1 MNTAKVIKAV
11 IAMMVVAVMINVV
24 WAANRTIKK
33 WPEVTEVDEQ
43 KMLES
48 IRQIENSGWK
58 TGARGEKGPYQI
70 HPNTWD
76 EHCAVPISLA
86 PKSYHDRVAL
96 SVLRQMG
103 SILRKRKIEV
113 NAYNLALAWCSG
125 PYYKQPSRRALSY
138 ATRLRNYYE
147 SINES
152 QYSQSQQLP
161 RVRYK
166 LVGQR
171 DTAGFAEGV
180 R

>member
-11 IAMMVVAVMINVV
+11 IAMIVVAVMINVV
-24 WAANRTIKK
+24 WSSNKPIKQ
-33 WPEVTEVDEQ
+33 WPKVTEVDEQ

-48 IRQIENSGWK
+48 IRQIENSGWR

-76 EHCAVPISLA
+76 EHCNIPVSLA
-86 PKSYHDRVAL
+86 PKSYHDRIAL
-96 SVLRQMG
+96 SILRQFG
-103 SILRKRKIEV
+103 SILRKRNIEV

-125 PYYKQPSRRALSY
+125 PYYKKPSSRAVSY
-138 ATRLRNYYE
+138 ASRLRNYYE

-161 RVRYK
+161 GVRYK
-166 LVGQR
+166 PAGER
-171 DTAGFAEGV
+171 DSRSFAQGV